1 MRYTEVIYCF
11 ISRISQIRSPFRSR
25 LNSVESVSS
34 VISLWSRNVC
44 FSHAYIYVFYFPKKS
59 FIPSYHALFFL
70 IFIGNQCECL
80 RLQCFTPDCR
90 QLPLPIERLIFCLKT
105 KMMLNHRRF
114 TATAGVKGRWGVWR
128 LEKPNPSH
136 LNPLNFSRFDTLCEC
151 VNTFWGY
158 FLRIYART
166 YIRNISF
173 IASSAASRI
182 CILLHIFPLFPPI
195 HPSVHRL
202 AV

>member
-1 MRYTEVIYCF
+1 MSAFRTRIYTCF
-11 ISRISQIRSPFRSR
+11 IS
-25 LNSVESVSS
+25 
-34 VISLWSRNVC
+34 
-44 FSHAYIYVFYFPKKS
+44 PKKS

-105 KMMLNHRRF
+105 KIMLNHRRF

-136 LNPLNFSRFDTLCEC
+136 LNPLNFSRFDTLCER

-173 IASSAASRI
+173 IASSATSRI
-182 CILLHIFPLFPPI
+182 CILLHIVPLFPPI

>member
-11 ISRISQIRSPFRSR
+11 IGRISQLRNQFVKPECLFFVRVYIRV
-25 LNSVESVSS
+25 L
-34 VISLWSRNVC
+34 
-44 FSHAYIYVFYFPKKS
+44 FPKKIIHS
-59 FIPSYHALFFL
+59 FISCSFLSDFHRKSVWMFAPSMFHTRLPAASLTHWTPH
-70 IFIGNQCECL
+70 IFV
-80 RLQCFTPDCR
+80 
-90 QLPLPIERLIFCLKT
+90 LKQ
-105 KMMLNHRRF
+105 KIMLNHRRF
-114 TATAGVKGRWGVWR
+114 TAKAGVKGRWGVWR

-136 LNPLNFSRFDTLCEC
+136 LNPLNFSCFDTLCER

-166 YIRNISF
+166 YIRSISF
-173 IASSAASRI
+173 IASRATSRV
-182 CILLHIFPLFPPI
+182 CILLHIVPLFPPI